1 MKAPFDIF
9 ISFKATDNGLPT
21 EDVGVATEL
30 YRALSKRGYRVFF
43 SSETLEKGGSSDF
56 SREID
61 AALDE
66 ARVLIVVAT
75 NPHYPATRWVEYEW
89 KSFNNDVLSGLKEGQ
104 IITYTRNV
112 STHDLP
118 RVLRYVQNYDVEH
131 LDGLLSLVDAFFEK
145 GEGMPIPKTATDS
158 TPAAVSAAVRM
169 DRTMYNSAAEGQMEI
184 LRLAAKRN
192 YTADLEA
199 IAEAK
204 SRLGGGSFRAMTLGC
219 AYGFLAETRF
229 GLDDDVQTVYC
240 IDKNPDVLEMARE
253 IYRNYPHMRFIE
265 AELQKEDYPARI
277 RGAMEE
283 DGFRQLDIVFAS
295 GLFRYLTDPM
305 KVLKSTRRLMKSGGI
320 LILRDCDDGTA
331 TMHPDPEGRW
341 AEVENRSADTKGMPN
356 YHVARELPTLLSKC
370 GFEVVGVRLA
380 SLNSP
385 TLSYDEKEDW
395 FLSSFGQ
402 RREIAKQVLAAGN
415 REAEKLITAIDRFE
429 EVFFDRDLFF
439 SESDLILLARKV

>member
-9 ISFKATDNGLPT
+9 ISFKATDGGRPT
-21 EDVGVATEL
+21 EDVAVATEL
-30 YRALSKRGYRVFF
+30 YRALTERGYRVFF

-56 SREID
+56 SKEID
-61 AALDE
+61 MALDE
-66 ARVLIVVAT
+66 ARILIVVAT

-89 KSFNNDVLSGLKEGQ
+89 KSFNNDVLSGLKDGQ
-104 IITYTRNV
+104 IITFTRNV
-112 STHDLP
+112 STHELP
-118 RVLRYVQNYDVEH
+118 RVLRYVQNYDVKNRE
-131 LDGLLSLVDAFFEK
+131 GLLLLVDAFFEK
-145 GEGMPIPKTATDS
+145 AVLPDS
-158 TPAAVSAAVRM
+158 KASSPCNESAPAVTV
-169 DRTMYNSAAEGQMEI
+169 DRTMYNSAAEGQKEI
-184 LRLAAKRN
+184 LRLAAKRS
-192 YTADLEA
+192 YAADMEA
-199 IAEAK
+199 ISEAK
-204 SRLGGGSFRAMTLGC
+204 ARLGDGPFRAMILGC
-219 AYGFLAETRF
+219 AYGFMAETRF
-229 GLDDDVQTVYC
+229 GLDDDIATVYGV
-240 IDKNPDVLEMARE
+240 DKNADVLEKARE

-265 AELQKEDYPARI
+265 AELQEEDYPCRI
-277 RGAMEE
+277 RRAMEE

-341 AEVENRSADTKGMPN
+341 AEVENRSEDTRGMPN

-380 SLNSP
+380 SINSP

-402 RREIAKQVLAAGN
+402 RREIAKQALAAGN
-415 REAEKLITAIDRFE
+415 REAEKLIRAIDRFE